1 MGRIPSLSDFTMD
14 EELKKT
20 IRAAVREGI
29 EDALTKYG
37 VDTNDPNGMQAD
49 MIYLRKSRTGSDEVI
64 KWIKRS
70 AITAALTG
78 ALVALWQG
86 FKTIIQGG

>member
-1 MGRIPSLSDFTMD
+1 MD

-20 IRAAVREGI
+20 IRTAVREGI
-29 EDALTKYG
+29 EDAPTKYG

-49 MIYLRKSRTGSDEVI
+49 MVYLRKARTGSDEVV

-86 FKTIIQGG
+86 TKTIIHGG

>member
-1 MGRIPSLSDFTMD
+1 MD
-14 EELKKT
+14 EEQKKA
-20 IRAAVREGI
+20 IREAVRDGVE
-29 EDALTKYG
+29 EALTKYG
-37 VDTNDPNGMQAD
+37 VDTSDATGMQAD
-49 MIYLRKSRTGSDEVI
+49 MIYLRKSRTGADEVI

-86 FKTIIQGG
+86 IKTILQGG

>member
-1 MGRIPSLSDFTMD
+1 MD
-14 EELKKT
+14 EEVKKA
-20 IRAAVREGI
+20 IRAAVREGV

-37 VDTNDPNGMQAD
+37 IDTRDPTGVQAD
-49 MIYLRKSRTGSDEVI
+49 MVYLRKSRTGSDEVI

-70 AITAALTG
+70 AITAAITG

-86 FKTIIQGG
+86 IKTIIHEG

>member
-1 MGRIPSLSDFTMD
+1 MD
-14 EELKKT
+14 EELKKA

-37 VDTNDPNGMQAD
+37 IDTTDPNAMQAD
-49 MIYLRKSRTGSDEVI
+49 MIYLRKSRTGSDEI
-64 KWIKRS
+64 LKWAKRS
-70 AITAALTG
+70 AITAAVTG

-86 FKTIIQGG
+86 IKQIIQGG

>member
-1 MGRIPSLSDFTMD
+1 MNDDMR
-14 EELKKT
+14 KA
-20 IRAAVREGI
+20 IREAVGEGI
-29 EDALTKYG
+29 EDTLTKYG
-37 VDTNDPNGMQAD
+37 IDMDDPNAMQAD

-70 AITAALTG
+70 CLTAAVTG

-86 FKTIIQGG
+86 IKTILNGG

>member
-1 MGRIPSLSDFTMD
+1 MD
-14 EELKKT
+14 EELKKA

-37 VDTNDPNGMQAD
+37 IDTNDPTGVQAD
-49 MIYLRKSRTGSDEVI
+49 MIYLRKSRTGADEVI

-70 AITAALTG
+70 AITAAVTG

-86 FKTIIQGG
+86 IKTILQGG

>member
-1 MGRIPSLSDFTMD
+1 MTN
-14 EELKKT
+14 EELKKA
-20 IRAAVREGI
+20 IRCAVREGI
-29 EDALTKYG
+29 DDALTKYG
-37 VDTNDPNGMQAD
+37 IDTDDPNAMQAD

-70 AITAALTG
+70 AITAAVTS

-86 FKTIIQGG
+86 IKTIINGG